1 MAVVTLYV
9 KRDTGDS
16 SQNTMAGT
24 CGNTSDRFATNEAMS
39 TIPSTRS
46 KPSGTDRVWKW
57 IDQSDEPK
65 IVPESWADNGER
77 QDAGEGHEQYF
88 AVEVRTGL
96 QLEFDTNDRGEAT
109 GTANRERPA
118 IQTLFVTA
126 DGGRAV
132 VVESQANGDGDAV
145 TPLSDW
151 AAVIARPQGHGKPVD
166 ADRRDA
172 YRAVVRDLYP
182 EEVEA

>member
-1 MAVVTLYV
+1 M
-9 KRDTGDS
+9 KRNTGDPT
-16 SQNTMAGT
+16 QNTMAGT
-24 CGNTSDRFATNEAMS
+24 RCTASDRFATNEAMS

-57 IDQSDEPK
+57 IDQSDN
-65 IVPESWADNGER
+65 PEIIPETWADNGAREDAAADEER
-77 QDAGEGHEQYF
+77 YF
-88 AVEVRTGL
+88 AVEARAGL
-96 QLEFDTNDRGEAT
+96 QLEYNTNDRGQAT
-109 GTANRERPA
+109 GVPNRERPA

-132 VVESQANGDGDAV
+132 VIESQAAGNGDSV
-145 TPLSDW
+145 RPLSDW
-151 AAVIARPQGHGKPVD
+151 AAVISRPEGHGDTVD
-166 ADRRDA
+166 ADARDA

>member
-24 CGNTSDRFATNEAMS
+24 CGNTSDRFRTGSMS
-39 TIPSTRS
+39 QSIRTGNQTA
-46 KPSGTDRVWKW
+46 GTDRVWKW
-57 IDQSDEPK
+57 IDQSDNPQ
-65 IVPESWADNGER
+65 IIPETWADNAAREDAAADEER
-77 QDAGEGHEQYF
+77 YF
-88 AVEVRTGL
+88 AVEARAGL
-96 QLEFDTNDRGEAT
+96 QLEFDTNDRGQAT
-109 GTANRERPA
+109 GVANRERPA
-118 IQTLFVTA
+118 IRTLFVTA

-132 VVESQANGDGDAV
+132 VVESQAAGDGDSV

-151 AAVIARPQGHGKPVD
+151 AAVISRPEGHGDIID
-166 ADRRDA
+166 AEARDA